1 MGIWIVILGKT
12 ASKKIGALTRSMKFL
27 SSEVAL
33 YLNKSTIRLCM
44 VYYCHVCTGAPG
56 SHLDMLDI
64 QQKRVCRTVGAT
76 LTASLESLAHHR
88 NVTSLSLFYRYYLG
102 RCSTELLELVLRP
115 SKSNHWGYPIKKLF
129 LKFLKNH
136 RRAPLPKS
144 F

>member
-33 YLNKSTIRLCM
+33 YLNKSTMRLCM

-88 NVTSLSLFYRYYLG
+88 NVTSLSLFYKYYLG

-115 SKSNHWGYPIKKLF
+115 SKSKPLGVSYKKAF
-129 LKFLKNH
+129 LKISQ
-136 RRAPLPKS
+136 KS
-144 F
+144 

>member
-56 SHLDMLDI
+56 SYLDMLAI

-76 LTASLESLAHHR
+76 LTASLESLAHHC

-115 SKSNHWGYPIKKLF
+115 SKSKPLGVSYKKAF
-129 LKFLKNH
+129 LKISQ
-136 RRAPLPKS
+136 KS
-144 F
+144 